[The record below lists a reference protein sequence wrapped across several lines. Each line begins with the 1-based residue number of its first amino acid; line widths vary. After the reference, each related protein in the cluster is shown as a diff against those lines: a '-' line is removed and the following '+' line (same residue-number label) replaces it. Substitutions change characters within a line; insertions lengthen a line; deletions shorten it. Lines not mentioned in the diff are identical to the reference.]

1 MKGKSHFTQSEAN
14 EIERLIA
21 QKLLANADRQKSIRA
36 KIRRLGFFA
45 SDYGIGGGYTVSEFR
60 NVVSI
65 EGKTNTGKKL
75 INVKLPEVVKTTSKV
90 QRVSD
95 EAYIIDLCDS
105 VLKQQGI
112 RQHRFDFLRGDT
124 GVKLP
129 VDCYYPSL
137 KLVIEY
143 NERQHSETVKFFDK
157 RITASGGSRD
167 EQRKRY
173 DGLRKTEL
181 PKNGL
186 KLIVFDYSE
195 FQHASNKRL
204 MRNKEEDLKVVRKK
218 LKGF

>member
-90 QRVSD
+90 
-95 EAYIIDLCDS
+95 
-105 VLKQQGI
+105 
-112 RQHRFDFLRGDT
+112 
-124 GVKLP
+124 
-129 VDCYYPSL
+129 
-137 KLVIEY
+137 
-143 NERQHSETVKFFDK
+143 
-157 RITASGGSRD
+157 
-167 EQRKRY
+167 
-173 DGLRKTEL
+173 
-181 PKNGL
+181 
-186 KLIVFDYSE
+186 
-195 FQHASNKRL
+195 
-204 MRNKEEDLKVVRKK
+204 
-218 LKGF
+218 